1 MSGILLALA
10 MAYNSGTKTHTAEK
24 SEKQVKPKVALSWP
38 IEIDLQRESNS
49 DHYSLAKVSVS
60 HYQQPRFRVKELS
73 IENTKKYYHYSE
85 NGTKLVFQDPVSNFS
100 IETGIGSY
108 TNIRSMINLGM
119 LPTKDAIRGVFRDP
133 VTQVTERSV
142 TGSLTLELKY
152 LQSFQSMR
160 IRASTQNSEVVLD
173 NKVTKL
179 KRKRMSVSQTKQA
192 TEEQIWTVLCLVY
205 V

>member
-1 MSGILLALA
+1 M
-10 MAYNSGTKTHTAEK
+10 
-24 SEKQVKPKVALSWP
+24 
-38 IEIDLQRESNS
+38 
-49 DHYSLAKVSVS
+49 
-60 HYQQPRFRVKELS
+60 
-73 IENTKKYYHYSE
+73 
-85 NGTKLVFQDPVSNFS
+85 FQDPVSNFS
-100 IETGIGSY
+100 IETDTGRY

-119 LPTKDAIRGVFRDP
+119 LPTKDAISGVMITQRNYFIHSKVLSGDRGVFRDP
-133 VTQVTERSV
+133 VAQTTERSV
-142 TGSLTLELKY
+142 TGSLTLELKS

-192 TEEQIWTVLCLVY
+192 TEEQIWTVLCMVY

>member
-1 MSGILLALA
+1 
-10 MAYNSGTKTHTAEK
+10 
-24 SEKQVKPKVALSWP
+24 
-38 IEIDLQRESNS
+38 
-49 DHYSLAKVSVS
+49 
-60 HYQQPRFRVKELS
+60 
-73 IENTKKYYHYSE
+73 
-85 NGTKLVFQDPVSNFS
+85 
-100 IETGIGSY
+100 
-108 TNIRSMINLGM
+108 MINLGM
-119 LPTKDAIRGVFRDP
+119 LPTKDAISGVMITQRNYFIHSKVLSGDRGVFRDP
-133 VTQVTERSV
+133 VAQTTERSV
-142 TGSLTLELKY
+142 TGSLTLELKS